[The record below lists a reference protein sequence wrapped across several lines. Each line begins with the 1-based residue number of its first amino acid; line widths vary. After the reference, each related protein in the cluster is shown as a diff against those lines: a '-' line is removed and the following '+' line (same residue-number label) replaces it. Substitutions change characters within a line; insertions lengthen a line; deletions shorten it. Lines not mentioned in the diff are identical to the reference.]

1 MIAVRRTSSDVMR
14 AAVLLGHLFGSLED
28 APVELADIVAYQCL
42 RMIQL
47 TQRLTRGGRL
57 RLAWSAIPD
66 EQRAIEELGK
76 VEANLDAV
84 PRLIRLLHKAKLA
97 RRADKVQHWAE
108 VAVDYLR
115 YDIQDAAGKS
125 AEQRRQERAGR
136 KVNEIAGLYRELR
149 ETLGACRVAPLPD

>member
-1 MIAVRRTSSDVMR
+1 MNAMRRTPSEIMR
-14 AAVLLGHLFGSLED
+14 AAVLMGHLFGSLED
-28 APVELADIVAYQCL
+28 EPAELADIVAYQCL

-57 RLAWSAIPD
+57 RLAWSVIPD

-76 VEANLDAV
+76 VEVSLDAV
-84 PRLIRLLHKAKLA
+84 PRLLRLLREAKLA
-97 RRADKVQHWAE
+97 RRSDEVQHWTE
-108 VAVDYLR
+108 VAADYLR

-136 KVNEIAGLYRELR
+136 KVNEITGLYRELR